1 MKIVVFRTG
10 LQGVQQIDLASRASI
25 LSLFSLVF
33 ILVGAGFGFGFLTS
47 ERTAT
52 GADIAQVEALSAEL
66 AESRQK
72 IETAQRAAEDTLDAL
87 AIGLGRMNA
96 HVIRLD
102 ALGQRLTEMAE
113 LEDGEFNFDAAPP
126 IGGPLEPEFS
136 ASGDVADIGDSLDV
150 LATQLRDREKQ
161 LNVLE
166 NMLLDRNLTEHTYP
180 TGRPIKSG
188 WLSSYYGKR
197 TDPFTGKT
205 AWHKGIDFAG
215 KSGSDVVAVAR
226 GVVTYSGSR
235 YGYGQMVEIDHGK
248 GYVTRYAHNSENL
261 VHVGTE
267 VSKGQLIGYMG
278 NTGRATG
285 PNLHFE
291 VLHQGKSVN
300 PLKFIKAGG
309 S

>member
-25 LSLFSLVF
+25 LSLFSLVLV
-33 ILVGAGFGFGFLTS
+33 LVGSGFGFGFLMS

-52 GADIAQVEALSAEL
+52 GADMAQVEALSAEL
-66 AESRQK
+66 ADSREK

-96 HVIRLD
+96 HVIRID

-113 LEDGEFNFDAAPP
+113 LEDGEFNFDAPPP
-126 IGGPLEPEFS
+126 IGGPLEPEYS
-136 ASGDVADIGDSLDV
+136 ASGDVADITDSLDV
-150 LATQLRDREKQ
+150 LAMQLRDREKQ
-161 LNVLE
+161 LGVLE
-166 NMLLDRNLTEHTYP
+166 NMLLDQNLTAHTYP

-261 VHVGTE
+261 VDVGTE
-267 VSKGQLIGYMG
+267 VAKGQLIGYMG